1 MIYMIYIYTR
11 DLLCHMREL
20 QTGAGGFGLSSKHIS
35 QNLAEIWFK
44 QSAYGI
50 MPPHLA
56 RFWCGAYVAL
66 KGTDFVNA
74 GAVVTGPSR
83 IVGGW
88 SRRPRRHRSFIGK
101 FRYLLMYIA
110 QADVMRCVAK

>member
-1 MIYMIYIYTR
+1 
-11 DLLCHMREL
+11 MREL
-20 QTGAGGFGLSSKHIS
+20 QTGGFGLSSKHIS

-44 QSAYGI
+44 QSAYGT
-50 MPPHLA
+50 MPPHLP
-56 RFWCGAYVAL
+56 RFWCGAHDTL
-66 KGTDFVNA
+66 RGTDFVNA

-101 FRYLLMYIA
+101 LRYLLMYIA
-110 QADVMRCVAK
+110 QADQM